1 MHNDTVNAIA
11 ALLTLFSD
19 EEKEGLKITLGE
31 RTITLE
37 EQFVGRWCYSK
48 PRYVGQHFL
57 YKAAHIV
64 SGNRLLFYRA
74 IEFQRPEFQARVKA
88 LLMNPEAYVRVK
100 TTKTDNVDDTKA
112 LIMGQTSAKTANRSS
127 NKSRMGSSESGQEY
141 VELDKVW
148 DREDNDY
155 LTKGLGGQRLGV
167 NVAVD
172 NTKEGLDRLSMGLEV
187 NNPEAINDF
196 ENKAID
202 DTLESHEPALQS
214 ISVNQTRSKAINES
228 NSNNIGMTNQHKV
241 LDGRVVATDMST
253 FEALQFMTS
262 TKLKDPRETAFQK
275 LDVLFT
281 NPCQ

>member
-1 MHNDTVNAIA
+1 MHNDTVNAIVT
-11 ALLTLFSD
+11 LLTLFTE

-31 RTITLE
+31 HTITLE
-37 EQFVGRWCYSK
+37 EQFVGRWCNSR
-48 PRYVGQHFL
+48 PRYVGKHFL

-74 IEFQRPEFQARVKA
+74 IEFQRPEFQARVKTM
-88 LLMNPEAYVRVK
+88 LMNPEAYVRVK

-112 LIMGQTSAKTANRSS
+112 LIMGQTSAKTANRTS

-228 NSNNIGMTNQHKV
+228 NTNNIGMTNQHKV

>member
-1 MHNDTVNAIA
+1 M
-11 ALLTLFSD
+11 
-19 EEKEGLKITLGE
+19 
-31 RTITLE
+31 
-37 EQFVGRWCYSK
+37 
-48 PRYVGQHFL
+48 
-57 YKAAHIV
+57 
-64 SGNRLLFYRA
+64 
-74 IEFQRPEFQARVKA
+74 
-88 LLMNPEAYVRVK
+88 
-100 TTKTDNVDDTKA
+100 
-112 LIMGQTSAKTANRSS
+112 
-127 NKSRMGSSESGQEY
+127 
-141 VELDKVW
+141 
-148 DREDNDY
+148 
-155 LTKGLGGQRLGV
+155 
-167 NVAVD
+167 AVD

-228 NSNNIGMTNQHKV
+228 NTNNIGMTNQHKV